1 MIKFRGYEILIGWL
15 ILDQR
20 FRKDITEK
28 VILKLKSKKGISFGR
43 NILQVE
49 GIAIAKTLQ
58 EGKNLA
64 FPSIRTKSTLGKK
77 ESCV

>member
-43 NILQVE
+43 NITSSRGNCYCKDPIGGKEL
-49 GIAIAKTLQ
+49 GI
-58 EGKNLA
+58 
-64 FPSIRTKSTLGKK
+64 S
-77 ESCV
+77 